1 MQRFLVVFLVLCRVL
16 SGEEAKTV
24 LVTGG
29 AGFIGSN
36 FLEYMFEKHPAYRFL
51 VLDALTY
58 AGSLKNIPEEIRA
71 SNRFE
76 FFLGSVCDEKLVDSL
91 VGRSDFVVHFAAETH
106 VARSI
111 DDDIVFVDTDVM
123 GTRMV
128 LAAIARRKG
137 QVERFIHISTSEV
150 YGTAERKPM
159 PETHPLNPRSPYA
172 AAKAGADRLVY
183 AYGCTFGI
191 PAVIVRP
198 FNNYGPR
205 QHEEKVVPHL
215 IAQALRG
222 EPLTIHGSGLQTRD
236 WLHTE
241 DLARALDRILHFE
254 DFEKIRGQEFNI
266 GTERE
271 ISVIEIARGI
281 LTALGLGEE
290 RMVFVEDRPGQV
302 AGQIA
307 GIGKAR
313 DVLGWEPKIDLEEGL
328 KRTVDWYVGHPE
340 FWEGE

>member
-1 MQRFLVVFLVLCRVL
+1 MRFFLFACVLL
-16 SGEEAKTV
+16 SQMLFGEAPKTV

-36 FLEYMFEKHPAYRFL
+36 FLEYMFAKHPAYRFL

-58 AGSLKNIPEEIRA
+58 AGSLKNIPDEIL
-71 SNRFE
+71 SSDRFE
-76 FFLGSVCDEKLVDSL
+76 FFHGSVCDEKLVDQL
-91 VGRSDFVVHFAAETH
+91 VGRSNFVVHFAAETH

-111 DDDIVFVDTDVM
+111 EDDIVFVDTDVM

-128 LAAIARRKG
+128 LAALARRKG

-150 YGTAERKPM
+150 YGTAESKPM

-183 AYGCTFGI
+183 SYFCTFGI
-191 PAVIVRP
+191 PAVIARP

-205 QHEEKVVPHL
+205 QHEEKLVPHL
-215 IAQALRG
+215 IAQAVRG
-222 EPLTIHGSGLQTRD
+222 EPLTIHGNGLQTRD
-236 WLHTE
+236 WLHTA
-241 DLARALDRILHFE
+241 DLAKALDGILHFE

-271 ISVIEIARGI
+271 VSVLEIARGI
-281 LTALGLGEE
+281 IKAMGLGEE
-290 RMVFVEDRPGQV
+290 RMVFVEDRQGQV

-313 DVLGWEPKIDLEEGL
+313 DVLGWEPEIGLEEGL
-328 KRTVDWYVGHPE
+328 KRTVDWYLSHPE
-340 FWEGE
+340 FWRGQ

>member
-1 MQRFLVVFLVLCRVL
+1 MQYFLLGVLL
-16 SGEEAKTV
+16 LQLTFYGEPPKTV

-36 FLEYMFEKHPAYRFL
+36 FLEYMFEKHPGYRFL

-58 AGSLKNIPEEIRA
+58 AGSLKNIPEEIQD
-71 SNRFE
+71 SERFE
-76 FFLGSVCDEKLVDSL
+76 FFHGSVCDGKLVDAL
-91 VGRSDFVVHFAAETH
+91 VGRSDFIVHFAAETH

-111 DDDIVFVDTDVM
+111 EDDIIFVDTDVM

-128 LAAIARRKG
+128 LAALAKSQGR
-137 QVERFIHISTSEV
+137 VERFIHISTSEV
-150 YGTAERKPM
+150 YGTAESKPM

-183 AYGCTFGI
+183 AYCCTFGI

-205 QHEEKVVPHL
+205 QHEEKLVPHL
-215 IAQALRG
+215 IAQAVRG
-222 EPLTIHGSGLQTRD
+222 EPLTIHGNGLQTRD
-236 WLHTE
+236 WLHTA
-241 DLARALDRILHFE
+241 DLARALDQILHLENFE
-254 DFEKIRGQEFNI
+254 RIRGQELNI

-271 ISVIEIARGI
+271 ASVIEIARGI
-281 LTALGLGEE
+281 LKALELGEE

-307 GIGKAR
+307 GIGKAKEL
-313 DVLGWEPKIDLEEGL
+313 LGWEPEIGLEEGL
-328 KRTVDWYVGHPE
+328 KQTVEWYLEHPE
-340 FWEGE
+340 FWGKP